1 MAPRKR
7 GLSITPIQSELQVN
21 FGPKDLPEF
30 AELQKNIV
38 KKLITYMSFVI
49 ALLPAYPVDSRN

>member
-1 MAPRKR
+1 MAPLKR
-7 GLSITPIQSELQVN
+7 GLSDTPIQLGLQVD

-30 AELQKNIV
+30 AEPQKNIV

-49 ALLPAYPVDSRN
+49 ALLPAYPLGSRK

>member
-1 MAPRKR
+1 MAPLKR
-7 GLSITPIQSELQVN
+7 GLSITPVQSELQVN

-38 KKLITYMSFVI
+38 KKLITYMSSVI
-49 ALLPAYPVDSRN
+49 ALLPAYPFDSRN

>member
-1 MAPRKR
+1 MAPLKR
-7 GLSITPIQSELQVN
+7 GLSITPIQSELQGD
-21 FGPKDLPEF
+21 FGPKDLAEF

-49 ALLPAYPVDSRN
+49 TLLPAYPLDSRN

>member
-1 MAPRKR
+1 MAPLKR
-7 GLSITPIQSELQVN
+7 ALSNTPIQSQLQVD

-30 AELQKNIV
+30 AEPQKNIV

-49 ALLPAYPVDSRN
+49 ALLPAYPLDSRN